1 MEIRT
6 EVTNI
11 LNRAKPLKDN
21 MTTTERKAIAEL
33 KKNDTIVILIT
44 EKGNTTVI
52 MGQVSYE
59 RR

>member
-1 MEIRT
+1 
-6 EVTNI
+6 
-11 LNRAKPLKDN
+11 